1 MLPSRKKYFLN
12 LVDKNEAGTQQKVD
26 FFNLKDESHLNQF
39 RNELKDVKPQFE
51 HEKIEKIKSK
61 PTRKRQTLSG

>member
-39 RNELKDVKPQFE
+39 RNELKGVNPQFE

-61 PTRKRQTLSG
+61 KRKYQV